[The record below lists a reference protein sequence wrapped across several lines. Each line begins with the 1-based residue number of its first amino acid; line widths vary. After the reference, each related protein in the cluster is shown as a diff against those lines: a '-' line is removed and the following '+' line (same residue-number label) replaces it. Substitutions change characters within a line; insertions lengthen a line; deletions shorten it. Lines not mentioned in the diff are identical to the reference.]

1 MNIKCGFEWHI
12 QLNTGK
18 LFCRCNSNI
27 KESEKEDAD
36 IKRTLKPSSGE
47 SGTVDRSASFEAQ
60 REKAAIYRAFFDSDC
75 LVDIDE
81 EPPHDVDQEALKV
94 AYQMASALKCASLD
108 NIIFMR
114 KVIVDGS
121 NTSAFQ
127 RTGLIGFS
135 GKFDAPTKTISI
147 DSVTLEEDSAR
158 KEKEDQSFIYYKL
171 DRLGIPLVEIATGII
186 ETDENEAKGIAL
198 AFGKFTR
205 LFNVRRGIGTIRQ
218 DVNLSIEGG
227 SRVELKG
234 FQNIREMD
242 RVIMNEYK
250 RQSSLLQIQKEKN
263 YLLKEMK
270 ALEYKEINDVF
281 AATESNI
288 IKKSNSEGKIIIGVR
303 LTSMKGLL
311 GTELFE
317 GKRFGT
323 EVSDYLK
330 IKDGAG
336 IIHSDEL
343 PAYGIS
349 EAEKNG
355 IAKHLECG
363 ENDAFAISIINKNRS
378 DPAVKTFLEKV
389 LTDMYNRISSLLS
402 TVPSEVR
409 LVLEDNSTMFMRPMG
424 GKDRMYVETDL
435 PIVKVSKEIMDSAAS
450 YSDLSLEKIEKQYGL
465 SEEFL
470 NMLIS
475 SNKLEKA
482 IDLHKKFSVPFSV
495 LVSIMV
501 DDYRYVKRK
510 FGYLVGDRDIEEIIR
525 LISNGTVARD
535 SARFIMESIAM
546 GRSHSVKETIEKFSL
561 KKISR
566 KELENAINKLMTSN
580 KEMRV
585 DTIITN
591 LRDILGH
598 SFDAKDAYE
607 IASKLVKHG

>member
-94 AYQMASALKCASLD
+94 AYQMASALKCTSLD

>member
-1 MNIKCGFEWHI
+1 
-12 QLNTGK
+12 
-18 LFCRCNSNI
+18 
-27 KESEKEDAD
+27 
-36 IKRTLKPSSGE
+36 
-47 SGTVDRSASFEAQ
+47 
-60 REKAAIYRAFFDSDC
+60 
-75 LVDIDE
+75 
-81 EPPHDVDQEALKV
+81 
-94 AYQMASALKCASLD
+94 
-108 NIIFMR
+108 
-114 KVIVDGS
+114 
-121 NTSAFQ
+121 
-127 RTGLIGFS
+127 
-135 GKFDAPTKTISI
+135 
-147 DSVTLEEDSAR
+147 
-158 KEKEDQSFIYYKL
+158 
-171 DRLGIPLVEIATGII
+171 
-186 ETDENEAKGIAL
+186 
-198 AFGKFTR
+198 
-205 LFNVRRGIGTIRQ
+205 
-218 DVNLSIEGG
+218 
-227 SRVELKG
+227 
-234 FQNIREMD
+234 
-242 RVIMNEYK
+242 MNEYK